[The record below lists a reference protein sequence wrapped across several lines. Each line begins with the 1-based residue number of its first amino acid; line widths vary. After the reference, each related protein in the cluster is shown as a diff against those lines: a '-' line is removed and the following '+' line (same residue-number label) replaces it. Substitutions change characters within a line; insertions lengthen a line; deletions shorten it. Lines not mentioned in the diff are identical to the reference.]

1 MLIPCPGLITGKPHC
16 ARLDPTI
23 IVPQKEQFMP
33 CSSRR
38 TLHSLVVLLTI
49 ATLFTLALTS
59 STAIR
64 AKTSATSAPAA
75 VTAEEAIT
83 QITDPDGVLRFEVAE
98 DGTRFTWNG
107 DPALTDGLPDRDAT
121 YITQGYIY
129 PEGTL
134 NGRNGVLA
142 DGSPEFPDKV
152 LGQWSCYG
160 WYVGAGKP
168 DQTAPWITSH
178 LFNFGDTY
186 GAATLVSEGYSIDD
200 LDVALERAVV
210 GGTGDYAGARGIQL
224 ETNLGHNLSNGLDFL
239 YEVRLVKS

>member
-1 MLIPCPGLITGKPHC
+1 MMI
-16 ARLDPTI
+16 
-23 IVPQKEQFMP
+23 
-33 CSSRR
+33 SSRR
-38 TLHSLVVLLTI
+38 TLSSLIALLAIVALTMV
-49 ATLFTLALTS
+49 TLAR
-59 STAIR
+59 STATT
-64 AKTSATSAPAA
+64 AKVSATAAPAA
-75 VTAEEAIT
+75 FTAGEAIQ
-83 QITDPDGVLRFEVAE
+83 QITGPDGVLRFEVAE
-98 DGTRFTWNG
+98 DGSRFTWNG
-107 DPALTDGLPDRDAT
+107 EPSLTDGLPDQDAT

-134 NGRNGVLA
+134 NGSNGVLA

-239 YEVRLVKS
+239 YEVRLAPA